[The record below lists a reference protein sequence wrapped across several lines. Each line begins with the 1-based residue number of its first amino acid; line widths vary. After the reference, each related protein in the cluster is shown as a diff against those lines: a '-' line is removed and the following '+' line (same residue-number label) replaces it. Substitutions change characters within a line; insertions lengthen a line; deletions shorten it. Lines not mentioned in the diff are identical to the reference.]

1 MCDDLTEQDLKQAM
15 ALDRRTFAAIGAGAA
30 TLALAP
36 GCVAAAPSGLETKAR
51 DVVITTPDGKADG
64 YFVAPAKGR
73 HPAVLMWPDIGG
85 LRDAYKTM
93 ATRLAAAGYAVLAI
107 NQYYRS
113 SPAPVLPSFA
123 AWRTPEGQAKLKPMI
138 EALTTARVEADGGL
152 FVDWLDKQPEVDG
165 RRKVGTCGYCM
176 GGPFTVR
183 TAHARPARV
192 GAAASFHGANLV
204 NDQADS
210 PHKLLAA
217 TKAGTLDGAPAWL
230 AFLRVPTLGA
240 NNDHIPLWIKFSCAL
255 VMCAGTAVGGW
266 KIIRTMGHKMVK
278 LQPIHGFAAE
288 TTAAIVLGTA
298 ASLGMPVSTTH
309 AITTSIMG
317 VGCAKRFSALKL
329 GVVERIL
336 WAWVLTLPV
345 TATLGYVF
353 MRLSL

>member
-36 GCVAAAPSGLETKAR
+36 GCVAAAPGGLETKAR

-113 SPAPVLPSFA
+113 SPEPVLPSFA

-217 TKAGTLDGAPAWL
+217 TKAAYLFAIASNDDARAPTDKTALRDAAMAAGRPAEVEVYPAQHGWCTIDAPVFDLAQADRAWGRML
-230 AFLRVPTLGA
+230 ALYGKYL
-240 NNDHIPLWIKFSCAL
+240 
-255 VMCAGTAVGGW
+255 
-266 KIIRTMGHKMVK
+266 
-278 LQPIHGFAAE
+278 
-288 TTAAIVLGTA
+288 
-298 ASLGMPVSTTH
+298 
-309 AITTSIMG
+309 
-317 VGCAKRFSALKL
+317 
-329 GVVERIL
+329 
-336 WAWVLTLPV
+336 
-345 TATLGYVF
+345 
-353 MRLSL
+353 

>member
-217 TKAGTLDGAPAWL
+217 TKAAYLFAIASNDDARSPTDKTALRDAAMAAGRPAEVEVYPAQHGWCTIDAPVFDLAQADRAWGRML
-230 AFLRVPTLGA
+230 ALYGKYL
-240 NNDHIPLWIKFSCAL
+240 
-255 VMCAGTAVGGW
+255 
-266 KIIRTMGHKMVK
+266 
-278 LQPIHGFAAE
+278 
-288 TTAAIVLGTA
+288 
-298 ASLGMPVSTTH
+298 
-309 AITTSIMG
+309 
-317 VGCAKRFSALKL
+317 
-329 GVVERIL
+329 
-336 WAWVLTLPV
+336 
-345 TATLGYVF
+345 
-353 MRLSL
+353 

>member
-217 TKAGTLDGAPAWL
+217 TKAAYLFAIASNDDARSPTDKTALRDAAMAAGRPAEVEVYPAQHGWCTIDAPVFDLAQADRAWGRML
-230 AFLRVPTLGA
+230 ALYGKDL
-240 NNDHIPLWIKFSCAL
+240 
-255 VMCAGTAVGGW
+255 
-266 KIIRTMGHKMVK
+266 
-278 LQPIHGFAAE
+278 
-288 TTAAIVLGTA
+288 
-298 ASLGMPVSTTH
+298 
-309 AITTSIMG
+309 
-317 VGCAKRFSALKL
+317 
-329 GVVERIL
+329 
-336 WAWVLTLPV
+336 
-345 TATLGYVF
+345 
-353 MRLSL
+353 

>member
-36 GCVAAAPSGLETKAR
+36 GCVAAAPGGLETKAR

-217 TKAGTLDGAPAWL
+217 TKAAYLFAIASNDDARAPTDKTALRDAAMAAGRPAEVEVYPAQHGWCTIDAPVYDKVQAEKVWSKLL
-230 AFLRVPTLGA
+230 ALYA
-240 NNDHIPLWIKFSCAL
+240 KAL
-255 VMCAGTAVGGW
+255 
-266 KIIRTMGHKMVK
+266 
-278 LQPIHGFAAE
+278 
-288 TTAAIVLGTA
+288 
-298 ASLGMPVSTTH
+298 
-309 AITTSIMG
+309 
-317 VGCAKRFSALKL
+317 
-329 GVVERIL
+329 
-336 WAWVLTLPV
+336 
-345 TATLGYVF
+345 
-353 MRLSL
+353 

>member
-36 GCVAAAPSGLETKAR
+36 GCVAAAPGGLGTKAR

-217 TKAGTLDGAPAWL
+217 TKAAYLFAIASNDDARAPTDKTALRDAAMAAGRPAEVEVYPAQHGWCTIDAPVFDLAQADRAWGRML
-230 AFLRVPTLGA
+230 ALYGKYL
-240 NNDHIPLWIKFSCAL
+240 
-255 VMCAGTAVGGW
+255 
-266 KIIRTMGHKMVK
+266 
-278 LQPIHGFAAE
+278 
-288 TTAAIVLGTA
+288 
-298 ASLGMPVSTTH
+298 
-309 AITTSIMG
+309 
-317 VGCAKRFSALKL
+317 
-329 GVVERIL
+329 
-336 WAWVLTLPV
+336 
-345 TATLGYVF
+345 
-353 MRLSL
+353 

>member
-36 GCVAAAPSGLETKAR
+36 GCVAAAPGGLETKAR

-64 YFVAPAKGR
+64 YFVTPAKGR

-107 NQYYRS
+107 NQYYRN

-217 TKAGTLDGAPAWL
+217 TKAAYLFAIASNDDARAPTDKTALRDDAMAAGRPAEVEVYPAQHGWCTIDAPVFDLAQADRAWGRML
-230 AFLRVPTLGA
+230 ALYGKYL
-240 NNDHIPLWIKFSCAL
+240 
-255 VMCAGTAVGGW
+255 
-266 KIIRTMGHKMVK
+266 
-278 LQPIHGFAAE
+278 
-288 TTAAIVLGTA
+288 
-298 ASLGMPVSTTH
+298 
-309 AITTSIMG
+309 
-317 VGCAKRFSALKL
+317 
-329 GVVERIL
+329 
-336 WAWVLTLPV
+336 
-345 TATLGYVF
+345 
-353 MRLSL
+353 

>member
-36 GCVAAAPSGLETKAR
+36 GCVAAAPGGLETKAR

-217 TKAGTLDGAPAWL
+217 TKAAYLFAIASNDDARAPTDKTALRDAAMAAGRPAEVEVYPAQHGWCTIDAPVFDLAQADRAWG
-230 AFLRVPTLGA
+230 RMLG
-240 NNDHIPLWIKFSCAL
+240 LYGKYL
-255 VMCAGTAVGGW
+255 
-266 KIIRTMGHKMVK
+266 
-278 LQPIHGFAAE
+278 
-288 TTAAIVLGTA
+288 
-298 ASLGMPVSTTH
+298 
-309 AITTSIMG
+309 
-317 VGCAKRFSALKL
+317 
-329 GVVERIL
+329 
-336 WAWVLTLPV
+336 
-345 TATLGYVF
+345 
-353 MRLSL
+353 

>member
-36 GCVAAAPSGLETKAR
+36 GCVAAAPGGLETKAR

-107 NQYYRS
+107 NQYYRN

-217 TKAGTLDGAPAWL
+217 TKAAYLFAIASNDDARAPTDKTALRDAAMAAGRPAEVEVYPAQHGWCTIDAPVFDLAQADRAWGRML
-230 AFLRVPTLGA
+230 AIYGKYL
-240 NNDHIPLWIKFSCAL
+240 
-255 VMCAGTAVGGW
+255 
-266 KIIRTMGHKMVK
+266 
-278 LQPIHGFAAE
+278 
-288 TTAAIVLGTA
+288 
-298 ASLGMPVSTTH
+298 
-309 AITTSIMG
+309 
-317 VGCAKRFSALKL
+317 
-329 GVVERIL
+329 
-336 WAWVLTLPV
+336 
-345 TATLGYVF
+345 
-353 MRLSL
+353 